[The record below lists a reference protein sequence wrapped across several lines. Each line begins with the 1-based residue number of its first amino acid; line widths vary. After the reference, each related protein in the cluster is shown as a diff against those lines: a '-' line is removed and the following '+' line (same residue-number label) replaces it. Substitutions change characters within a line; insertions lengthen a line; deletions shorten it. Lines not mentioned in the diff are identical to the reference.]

1 MESLSSYDA
10 SKYIPQELWV
20 NIFNYLPHTPEA
32 LCNLSLV
39 CQIFHAISQD
49 RHLWEAV
56 TKNCYPN
63 THAQLSERQMVQHS
77 ADGIKRRKLGEPVE
91 IDWRQECIDR
101 AHFFASAKKNQLRCT
116 PLLQQQLV
124 TCFDVLDRRIFA
136 GSDTKLVS
144 FVGDE
149 EPISTETKQK
159 EIIFSIKAEKREDGE
174 TYVYTGEMNGN
185 ITCWKFLKEGCFV
198 RREEFFGHRKKIIEI
213 VTYGKYHLATADY
226 DDVNVWHKETGD
238 NLVQFPHSVKN
249 DGYTSLTVAQDKIYA
264 STILGIIRI
273 WDAYTF
279 TFIGEIGKTQ
289 TFTKTIQHLRVW
301 NDKMFYS
308 THTGIQILD
317 LKKQRTTE
325 IETSIQSIV
334 FAIFDHRLF
343 YVSAIKGTSSH
354 GIRILNVEN
363 IETLTVEAE
372 PFSAIEESVYAI
384 KVGPQGILDGSSSS
398 LRITQI

>member
-1 MESLSSYDA
+1 MESLSSYDV
-10 SKYIPQELWV
+10 SKYIPQELWF

-49 RHLWEAV
+49 WHLWEAA

-63 THAQLSERQMVQHS
+63 THAHLSERQMVQHS

-101 AHFFASAKKNQLRCT
+101 ARFFASAKKNQLRCT
-116 PLLQQQLV
+116 PLLQKQLV
-124 TCFDVLDRRIFA
+124 TCFDVLDERIFA

-144 FVGDE
+144 FVSNE

-159 EIIFSIKAEKREDGE
+159 EIISSIKAEKREDGE

-198 RREEFFGHRKKIIEI
+198 RREEFFGHRTKVFEI
-213 VTYGKYHLATADY
+213 VPYGKYYLFSADY
-226 DDVNVWHKETGD
+226 DDVYVWDKETGD
-238 NLVQFPHSVKN
+238 ILLHFPHSVKN
-249 DGYTSLTVAQDKIYA
+249 DGYTSLTVAQGKIYA

-273 WDAYTF
+273 WDAKTF

-289 TFTKTIQHLRVW
+289 TFAKTIKHLRVW
-301 NDKMFYS
+301 NDKIFYTS
-308 THTGIQILD
+308 NKGIQILD
-317 LKKQRTTE
+317 LENLVTKTIKTKL
-325 IETSIQSIV
+325 QS
-334 FAIFDHRLF
+334 FAFEIFDDKLF
-343 YVSAIKGTSSH
+343 YVSPIEGTSSH
-354 GIRILNVEN
+354 GIRIIN
-363 IETLTVEAE
+363 IETLTIQSG
-372 PFSAIEESVYAI
+372 PFSAIETEVFAI
-384 KVGPQGILDGSSSS
+384 KVGPRGILDCSSKS